1 MTEPYANA
9 ASNALKR
16 TGGVLE
22 GFKEFI
28 SRGNAVDLAVG
39 IVIGAAFGAVV
50 SAIVDEVL
58 MPLVGAIFGKPDVTD
73 LWHLHINGALL
84 RPFAIATALI
94 NFLIIAAAIYFIVV
108 LPLNKLAA
116 MRAKGDEPDAEEK
129 SEEAILLTEIR
140 NLLAAGRPE
149 GPTTPQNPA
158 TPQNPNAPQL

>member
-9 ASNALKR
+9 ASSALKR

-39 IVIGAAFGAVV
+39 VVIGAAFGAVV
-50 SAIVDEVL
+50 TTLVDDFF
-58 MPLVGAIFGKPDVTD
+58 MPLIGAIFGKPDVTN
-73 LWHLHINGALL
+73 LWHWYLNGALI
-84 RPFAIATALI
+84 RPFAVVTALI
-94 NFLIIAAAIYFIVV
+94 NFLLIAAAIYFLVV
-108 LPLNKLAA
+108 LPLNKLAQ

-158 TPQNPNAPQL
+158 TPQA